1 MSNEQSHKSLKLATL
16 ALDDCLLLYEQH
28 LRTSSPN
35 QAQIDLAQLSTAI
48 DRFTLPG
55 WGFTPFKGDRPTQ
68 AE

>member
-1 MSNEQSHKSLKLATL
+1 MTNEPSPKRLKLATL

-35 QAQIDLAQLSTAI
+35 QAQTDLTQLSTAI

-55 WGFTPFKGDRPTQ
+55 LGLYTFSGESPD
-68 AE
+68 